1 MFCVQ
6 LISVPRLCTDSWCH
20 VYKTGFTYWLHDCRE
35 GSHLSQSVTTVCF
48 LKTCRSV
55 SLCLVLQFILC
66 WQQQVEWIC
75 ITMNMYYNECDFVH
89 FGDHLENWPTLWVLV
104 MMCYINL
111 CLLTYLLTYLLTVVS
126 MEKLARSKKRLYN
139 EDCFFILNLS
149 TFAHVTVAVCLSI
162 TCAGVYSGI
171 AVPDWSLHIVS
182 VQWHGWNLW
191 CSTDTSVYCQ
201 WRHHSCHSSS
211 VQRRMFLPPSLLDI
225 HYTE

>member
-1 MFCVQ
+1 VFCVQ

-111 CLLTYLLTYLLTVVS
+111 CLLTYLLVCFIALLVI
-126 MEKLARSKKRLYN
+126 
-139 EDCFFILNLS
+139 C
-149 TFAHVTVAVCLSI
+149 
-162 TCAGVYSGI
+162 
-171 AVPDWSLHIVS
+171 W
-182 VQWHGWNLW
+182 
-191 CSTDTSVYCQ
+191 
-201 WRHHSCHSSS
+201 SSS
-211 VQRRMFLPPSLLDI
+211 SHAVWTLDALAQLINIVNLHLVHLLWTVSNVKIVQCAIFRSNPWTSNWI
-225 HYTE
+225 KCVWSKGCH